1 MLAESPPPEMNQPN
15 SYRRQ
20 AIEEILLSEKSYMAH
35 LELLIKYFIT
45 PIREKKL
52 MDDSAQSAI
61 FGQIEL
67 IHNLSKELLKELD
80 TSLDMVAEA
89 FLKLAPF
96 FKLYSVYA
104 FDYKNSLFLL
114 QVKFSSSSIYLEI
127 TFNNYF
133 RNCILRT
140 NSSKYSLITLSVD
153 LRYK

>member
-1 MLAESPPPEMNQPN
+1 MLSESPPPELNQPN

-20 AIEEILLSEKSYMAH
+20 AIEEILLSEKSYMTH
-35 LELLIKYFIT
+35 LELLMKYFIT
-45 PIREKKL
+45 PIRERNL
-52 MDDSAQSAI
+52 IDDCAQSAI

-104 FDYKNSLFLL
+104 FDFKNALFLL
-114 QVKFSSSSIYLEI
+114 QVNSFPSSIY
-127 TFNNYF
+127 
-133 RNCILRT
+133 
-140 NSSKYSLITLSVD
+140 
-153 LRYK
+153 